1 MRTLGALLVLCLLS
15 GCTAMVVGGAGVA
28 AYEVTKDERP
38 ASVVASD
45 STITTKIRA
54 KLLDDATVSV
64 FNIGVRTYEGVV
76 TLTGSV
82 GSIAARNR
90 AIDIASATSG
100 VRKVDD
106 RIRIVDKSKS

>member
-1 MRTLGALLVLCLLS
+1 MRTFSALLVLCLLS
-15 GCTAMVVGGAGVA
+15 GCTALVVGGAGVA

-54 KLLDDATVSV
+54 KFVDDTVVSV

-90 AIDIASATSG
+90 AVEIASTTSG

>member
-1 MRTLGALLVLCLLS
+1 MRTLLVVWVLCMVS
-15 GCTAMVVGGAGVA
+15 GCTALVVGGAGVA
-28 AYEVTKDERP
+28 AYEVSKDERP

-54 KLLDDATVSV
+54 KFLDDAVVSV

-90 AIDIASATSG
+90 AIEIAGSTGG
-100 VRKVDD
+100 VKQVDD
-106 RIRIVDKSKS
+106 RIKIVDKSRS